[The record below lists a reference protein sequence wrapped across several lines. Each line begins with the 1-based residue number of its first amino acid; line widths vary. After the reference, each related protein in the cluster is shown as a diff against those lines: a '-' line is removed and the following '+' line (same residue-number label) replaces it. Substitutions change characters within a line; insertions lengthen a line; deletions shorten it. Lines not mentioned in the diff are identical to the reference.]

1 MTIADDFIPSDLV
14 VMRTPFLPFEELE
27 AWNADLR
34 APHAAPA
41 VGDELADALTHDTS
55 LLRERLQILVGRP
68 EIAEAIF
75 LASPDLSE
83 SIAQWQREPES
94 KKGRRTEQ
102 GLVRYFLRMAT
113 RPTPFGLFSGCTAGS
128 VGARTRLAL
137 EARDGYRRHSRLDM
151 DYLHA
156 LCEHLVRDP
165 EIRPQLIFRP
175 NSSLYEAAGRLR
187 FAESRVRGRLRTY
200 HLVAFDAVDALR
212 ETLQRAAGGARLCEL
227 AEALVASDAEGEIT
241 REDADAFLSD
251 VVDNQLLL
259 ADLALPVTGEEST
272 GGLLRQLEAIAAA
285 GEARMRLAQAER
297 ALAGIDASPALA
309 TERYRGIASAL
320 EPLGVPVELS
330 RLFQVDLI
338 KPPREVGLGDAVVA
352 EIARG
357 VEILCNSS
365 RQRGGRALDEFR
377 GAFVERYGSDREV
390 PLFEALDEESG
401 IGYERSNN
409 VAAEASPMLAG
420 LTLRRNADR
429 MQLTWG
435 NSEAAMLRLLTRAL
449 AAGEME
455 VALTDDDV
463 ARLANPTLQPGRPA
477 LPDAFHAS
485 VTLAA
490 SSAEAIARGDY
501 RVLLHFASGPSGAR
515 MLGRFC
521 HADPAIHAGVEKH
534 IAAEEALR
542 PGACFAEIV
551 HLPAGRIGNILARP
565 VLRQYEIPFLGRSG
579 APSDRQIPLDDLL
592 VTVSGDRIRL
602 RSKRLDCEVIPR
614 LTTAHNTNAESLGVY
629 RFLAA
634 LQQGVGI
641 QWDWG
646 PLDAMSFLPRV
657 VSGRVVLERARW
669 RVSATEIK
677 PIAAAGGAVRFRL
690 AQQFRTERRMPR
702 YVVLADGDQ
711 ELLLDFDNALAL
723 DAVIDLI
730 RNRHEL
736 LLTELYPAPDELCA
750 NGPEGR
756 FVHELI
762 VPFTRRAP
770 AASVAVEQPK
780 TPTRLVPRSF
790 PPGSEWLYAKFY
802 SGTATADR
810 VLMEELAPLAAEVV
824 ADGAARRWFFIR
836 YADPAWHL
844 RIRFQGDPRQLRAVV
859 QPALQLAAE
868 RVIGSG
874 MAWKVQ
880 FDTYE
885 REVERYG
892 GPEAIELMEEI
903 FFRDSEAVVAM
914 LASCSGDAAGGMRGP
929 LMAAG
934 IDALFAD
941 FGHDPAARLKL
952 AEASRNHFAG
962 QYQYEALRAP
972 LADRFRRE
980 RQAFQRLLDEPA
992 AVPALRKRS
1001 EAIAGAAAEL
1011 MARERRGRLQ
1021 LPLQTILP
1029 SLVHMF
1035 VNRLSRSAGPEHELV
1050 LYDYLVQL
1058 YRSQLAR
1065 SGRPPAYAPREQ
1077 RRVTEG

>member
-1 MTIADDFIPSDLV
+1 MTIAGDFLPSDLI

-34 APHAAPA
+34 APHAA
-41 VGDELADALTHDTS
+41 GEELADAVTHDIAA
-55 LLRERLQILVGRP
+55 LRERLRSLVARP

-75 LASPDLSE
+75 LASPDLAE

-113 RPTPFGLFSGCTAGS
+113 RPTPFGLFSGCTAGT
-128 VGARTRLAL
+128 VGPRTRLAL
-137 EARDGYRRHSRLDM
+137 EARDVYRRHSRLDM

-165 EIRPQLIFRP
+165 EIRRQLIFRP

-200 HLVAFDAVDALR
+200 HLVAFDAFDALR
-212 ETLQRAAGGARLCEL
+212 ETLQRAASGARLCEL
-227 AEALVASDAEGEIT
+227 AEALVACDAEGEIT
-241 REDADAFLSD
+241 REDADAFLND

-259 ADLALPVTGEEST
+259 ADLALPVTGEEGT
-272 GGLLRQLEAIAAA
+272 GGLLQQLEAIGAA

-297 ALAGIDASPALA
+297 ALAGIDAAPAFA
-309 TERYRGIASAL
+309 TERYRTIASAL

-338 KPPREVGLGDAVVA
+338 KPPREVVLGDAVVA

-357 VEILCNSS
+357 VEILHHSS

-377 GAFVERYGSDREV
+377 GAFVDRYGSDREV
-390 PLFEALDEESG
+390 PLLEALDEESG

-420 LTLRRNADR
+420 LALRRNADR
-429 MQLTWG
+429 MQMTWG
-435 NSEAAMLRLLTRAL
+435 NSEAAMLRLLSRAL

-463 ARLANPTLQPGRPA
+463 ARLANSERPA

-490 SSAEAIARGDY
+490 SSEEAIARGDY
-501 RVLLHFASGPSGAR
+501 RVLLHFATGPSGAR

-521 HADPAIHAGVEKH
+521 HADPNIRAGVEKH

-542 PGACFAEIV
+542 PGICFAEIV

-565 VLRQYEIPFLGRSG
+565 VLRQYEIAFLGRSG
-579 APSDRQIPLDDLL
+579 APEDRQIPLDDLL

-602 RSKRLDCEVIPR
+602 RSKCLDCEVIPR
-614 LTTAHNTNAESLGVY
+614 LTTAHNTNAESLGIY

-646 PLDAMSFLPRV
+646 PLDAMPFLPRV

-669 RVSATEIK
+669 RVSAAEIK
-677 PIAAAGGAVRFRL
+677 PIAEAGGAERFRL
-690 AQQFRTERRMPR
+690 AQQFRSERRMPR
-702 YVVLADGDQ
+702 YVVLAEGDQ

-723 DAVIDLI
+723 DAVVNLV

-736 LLTELYPAPDELCA
+736 LLTELYPGPDELCA

-770 AASVAVEQPK
+770 AAAVTVEQPK
-780 TPTRLVPRSF
+780 TPMRLVPRTF

-802 SGTATADR
+802 SGTAAADR
-810 VLMEELAPLAAEVV
+810 VLLEELAPLAAEVV
-824 ADGAARRWFFIR
+824 AGGAARRWFFIR

-844 RIRFQGDPRQLRAVV
+844 RIRFQSDPQQLRAVV

-868 RVIGSG
+868 RLIGSG
-874 MAWKVQ
+874 IAWKVQ

-885 REVERYG
+885 REIERYG

-914 LASCSGDAAGGMRGP
+914 LASCSGDGAADMRGP

-934 IDALFAD
+934 IDALLAD

-952 AEASRNHFAG
+952 AEASRDHFAK
-962 QYQYEALRAP
+962 QYQYEKLREP
-972 LADRFRRE
+972 LADRFRRD
-980 RQAFQRLLDEPA
+980 RHTFQRLLDDPA
-992 AVPALRKRS
+992 SVAALTKRS
-1001 EAIAGAAAEL
+1001 EAIAGAVAEL
-1011 MARERRGRLQ
+1011 ITRERRGRLQ

-1065 SGRPPAYAPREQ
+1065 SGRRPQLRLRMSQ
-1077 RRVTEG
+1077 

>member
-1 MTIADDFIPSDLV
+1 MTIADDFLPSDLV

-27 AWNADLR
+27 AWNADLN
-34 APHAAPA
+34 APQAA
-41 VGDELADALTHDTS
+41 GDDLADAVTHDVA
-55 LLRERLQILVGRP
+55 LLRERLRTLVGRP

-75 LASPDLSE
+75 LASPDLAD

-128 VGARTRLAL
+128 VGPRTQLAL
-137 EARDGYRRHSRLDM
+137 DARDGYRRHSRLDM

-165 EIRPQLIFRP
+165 EIRREVIFRP
-175 NSSLYEAAGRLR
+175 NLSLYEAAGRLR

-200 HLVAFDAVDALR
+200 HLVAFDAFDALR

-227 AEALVASDAEGEIT
+227 AEALVARDAEGEIT
-241 REDADAFLSD
+241 REDADAFLND

-272 GGLLRQLEAIAAA
+272 GGLLRQLEVIAAA
-285 GEARMRLAQAER
+285 GEARLRLAQAER
-297 ALAGIDASPALA
+297 ALAGIDASPALD
-309 TERYRGIASAL
+309 TERYRAIATAL

-338 KPPREVGLGDAVVA
+338 KPPRAVVLGDAVVA

-357 VEILCNSS
+357 VEILHHSS

-390 PLFEALDEESG
+390 PLLEALDEESG

-420 LTLRRNADR
+420 LPLRRNADR

-435 NSEAAMLRLLTRAL
+435 NSEAAMLRLLSRSL

-463 ARLANPTLQPGRPA
+463 ARLANPGRPA

-485 VTLAA
+485 VALAA
-490 SSAEAIARGDY
+490 SSPEAIARGDY
-501 RVLLHFASGPSGAR
+501 RVLLHFATGPSGAR

-521 HADPAIHAGVEKH
+521 HADPAIRAGVETH

-542 PGACFAEIV
+542 PGAVFAEIV

-565 VLRQYEIPFLGRSG
+565 VLRRYEIPFLGRSG

-602 RSKRLDCEVIPR
+602 RSKRLDREVIPR

-646 PLDAMSFLPRV
+646 PLDAMPFLPRV

-669 RVSATEIK
+669 RVAGTEIK
-677 PIAAAGGAVRFRL
+677 PIAEAGGAARFRL

-736 LLTELYPAPDELCA
+736 LLTELYPGPDELCS

-770 AASVAVEQPK
+770 TESVAVEQVK
-780 TPTRLVPRSF
+780 TPIRLVPRTF

-810 VLMEELAPLAAEVV
+810 VLLEELAPLAAEAV
-824 ADGAARRWFFIR
+824 AGGAARRWFFIR

-844 RIRFQGDPRQLRAVV
+844 RIRFQGDPQQLHAVV

-868 RVIGSG
+868 RLIGSG
-874 MAWKVQ
+874 IAWKVQ

-914 LASCSGDAAGGMRGP
+914 LASCSGDAAAGMRGP

-941 FGHDPAARLKL
+941 FGHDAPPGLKL
-952 AEASRNHFAG
+952 AEASRNHFAK
-962 QYQYEALRAP
+962 QYQYETLRAP
-972 LADRFRRE
+972 LADRFRRD
-980 RQAFQRLLDEPA
+980 RQAFQLLLDDPA
-992 AVPALRKRS
+992 SVPALKKRS

-1011 MARERRGRLQ
+1011 IARERRGRLH

-1065 SGRPPAYAPREQ
+1065 NGKRPAYAAPE
-1077 RRVTEG
+1077 RRLVTEG

>member
-1 MTIADDFIPSDLV
+1 MTIADDFLPSDLV

-27 AWNADLR
+27 EWNAGLR
-34 APHAAPA
+34 APHAAGEDLANA
-41 VGDELADALTHDTS
+41 VTRDIA
-55 LLRERLQILVGRP
+55 LLRERLRTLVGRP

-75 LASPDLSE
+75 LASPDLAD

-128 VGARTRLAL
+128 IGPRTQLAL

-165 EIRPQLIFRP
+165 EIRRQLIFRP

-200 HLVAFDAVDALR
+200 HLVAFDAFDALR
-212 ETLQRAAGGARLCEL
+212 ETLHRAAGGTRLCEL
-227 AEALVASDAEGEIT
+227 AEALVAGDAEGEIT
-241 REDADAFLSD
+241 REDADAFLND

-272 GGLLRQLEAIAAA
+272 GGLLQQLETIAAA

-297 ALAGIDASPALA
+297 ALAGIDADPALA

-338 KPPREVGLGDAVVA
+338 KPPRELVLGADVVA

-357 VEILCNSS
+357 VEILHHSS

-390 PLFEALDEESG
+390 PLLEALDEESG

-420 LTLRRNADR
+420 LALRRNADR
-429 MQLTWG
+429 MQMTWG
-435 NSEAAMLRLLTRAL
+435 NSEAAMLRLLSRAL

-455 VALTDDDV
+455 VALTDEDV
-463 ARLANPTLQPGRPA
+463 ARMANPERPA

-501 RVLLHFASGPSGAR
+501 RVLLHFATGPSGAR

-521 HADPAIHAGVEKH
+521 HADPAIRAGVETH

-542 PGACFAEIV
+542 PGAVFAEIV

-579 APSDRQIPLDDLL
+579 APADRQIALDDLL

-646 PLDAMSFLPRV
+646 PLDAMPFLPRV

-677 PIAAAGGAVRFRL
+677 PIAAANGAERFCL
-690 AQQFRTERRMPR
+690 AQEFRRDRRMPR
-702 YVVLADGDQ
+702 YIVLADGDQ

-730 RNRHEL
+730 KNRHEL
-736 LLTELYPAPDELCA
+736 LLTELYPSPDELCA
-750 NGPEGR
+750 SGPEGR

-762 VPFTRRAP
+762 VPFTRRA
-770 AASVAVEQPK
+770 AAATAAVEQRK
-780 TPTRLVPRSF
+780 TPMRLVPRTF

-802 SGTATADR
+802 SGTATTDR
-810 VLMEELAPLAAEVV
+810 VLLEELAPLAAEVV
-824 ADGAARRWFFIR
+824 AGGAARRWFFIR

-844 RIRFQGDPRQLRAVV
+844 RIRFQGDPQQLRAVV

-868 RVIGSG
+868 RLIGRG
-874 MAWKVQ
+874 IAWKVQ

-885 REVERYG
+885 REIERYG

-914 LASCSGDAAGGMRGP
+914 LASCSGDASAGMRGP

-952 AEASRNHFAG
+952 AEASRNHFAK
-962 QYQYEALRAP
+962 QYQYEKLREP
-972 LADRFRRE
+972 LADRFRRD
-980 RQAFQRLLDEPA
+980 RQAFQRLLDDPA
-992 AVPALRKRS
+992 SVPALKKRS

-1011 MARERRGRLQ
+1011 MARDRRGRLQ

-1065 SGRPPAYAPREQ
+1065 NGKRAAYAPPEKQ
-1077 RRVTEG
+1077 RVTEG

>member
-1 MTIADDFIPSDLV
+1 MTIAEDFLPSDLV

-41 VGDELADALTHDTS
+41 VGDELDAALTDALTHDIA

-75 LASPDLSE
+75 LASPDLAE

-94 KKGRRTEQ
+94 KKGRRTEH
-102 GLVRYFLRMAT
+102 GLIRYFLRMAT

-128 VGARTRLAL
+128 VGARTQLAL

-165 EIRPQLIFRP
+165 EIRRQLIFRP

-200 HLVAFDAVDALR
+200 HLVAFDAFDALR

-241 REDADAFLSD
+241 REDADAFLNE

-285 GEARMRLAQAER
+285 GEARLRLAQAER
-297 ALAGIDASPALA
+297 ALAGIDADPALA
-309 TERYRGIASAL
+309 TERYRRIASAL

-338 KPPREVGLGDAVVA
+338 KPPREVVLGDDVVA

-357 VEILCNSS
+357 VEILHHSS

-390 PLFEALDEESG
+390 PLLEALDEESG

-409 VAAEASPMLAG
+409 VGAEASPMLAG
-420 LTLRRNADR
+420 LALRRNADR

-435 NSEAAMLRLLTRAL
+435 NSEAAMLRLLSRAL

-463 ARLANPTLQPGRPA
+463 ARMDNPGRPA

-485 VTLAA
+485 VALAA

-501 RVLLHFASGPSGAR
+501 RVLLHFATGPSGAR

-579 APSDRQIPLDDLL
+579 ALSDRQIPLDDLL

-634 LQQGVGI
+634 LQMGVGI

-646 PLDAMSFLPRV
+646 PLDAMPFLPRV

-669 RVSATEIK
+669 RVLATEIK
-677 PIAAAGGAVRFRL
+677 PIAAAGGAARFRL

-770 AASVAVEQPK
+770 AESVTVEQRK
-780 TPTRLVPRSF
+780 TPTRLVPRTF

-824 ADGAARRWFFIR
+824 AGGAARRWFFIR

-844 RIRFQGDPRQLRAVV
+844 RIRFQGDPQQLCAVV
-859 QPALQLAAE
+859 QPVLQLAAE
-868 RVIGSG
+868 RLIGNG
-874 MAWKVQ
+874 IAWKVQ

-892 GPEAIELMEEI
+892 GPEAIELIEEI

-914 LASCSGDAAGGMRGP
+914 LASCSGDAAADMRGP

-952 AEASRNHFAG
+952 AEASRNHFAR

-980 RQAFQRLLDEPA
+980 RHTFQRLLDDPA
-992 AVPALRKRS
+992 SVPALKKRS

-1011 MARERRGRLQ
+1011 MARERRGRLH

-1065 SGRPPAYAPREQ
+1065 SRKRPAYASPE
-1077 RRVTEG
+1077 RRLVTEG